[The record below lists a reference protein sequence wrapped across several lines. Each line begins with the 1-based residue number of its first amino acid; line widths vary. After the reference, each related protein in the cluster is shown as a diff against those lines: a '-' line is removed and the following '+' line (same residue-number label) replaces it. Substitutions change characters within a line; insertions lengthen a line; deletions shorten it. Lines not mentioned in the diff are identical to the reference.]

1 MMRRWDVLG
10 IGAVAVDDLI
20 YLDGFPTPEAKMYI
34 AEETR
39 QGGGLAGTAL
49 VAAARLGVR
58 AGYIG
63 VLGDDE
69 LSRYTIAE
77 LEAEGVDCRHVRLAA
92 GARPYHCTILVNQ
105 RLGERTILVSK
116 SGVTPPDAEDLGPAL
131 IGAAR
136 MLFVD
141 STVILP
147 GLRAAGVARDLGVPV
162 IADLERVG
170 DGLPELM
177 ARIDHL
183 IVGTRFA
190 GQVVGVA
197 HPAEMASRL
206 SRPGQAACV
215 VTAGDEGCWYVL
227 ENDSQVH
234 HQPACRVP
242 VVDTTGCGDVF
253 HGAYAAALVRGCS
266 IPRAIE
272 VATVAAGVKATQP
285 GGRRGIPNWATVEHH
300 LETFRSTPHES

>member
-1 MMRRWDVLG
+1 MTQRWDVLG

-34 AEETR
+34 SEETR

-58 AGYIG
+58 AAYIG

-77 LEAEGVDCRHVRLAA
+77 LEAEGVDCSHVRLET

-116 SGVTPPDAEDLGPAL
+116 SNVTPPTAEDLSPAL

-136 MLFVD
+136 MLFLD

-147 GLRAAGVARDLGVPV
+147 GLYAARVAHDLGVPV

-170 DGLPELM
+170 EGLPELM

-197 HPAEMASRL
+197 HPAEMAKRL

-215 VTAGDEGCWYVL
+215 VTAGVEGCWYIMQ
-227 ENDSQVH
+227 NDGEVH

-272 VATVAAGVKATQP
+272 IATVAAGLKATQP
-285 GGRRGIPNWATVEHH
+285 GGRRGIPNWTEIK
-300 LETFRSTPHES
+300 RYM

>member
-1 MMRRWDVLG
+1 MTLRWDLLG

-34 AEETR
+34 TEETR

-49 VAAARLGVR
+49 VAAARLGAR
-58 AGYIG
+58 TAYTG
-63 VLGDDE
+63 VLGNDG

-77 LEAEGVDCRHVRLAA
+77 LEAEGVDCSHVRLAA
-92 GARPYHCTILVNQ
+92 SARPYHCTILVNQ

-116 SGVTPPDAEDLGPAL
+116 SGVTPPDAEDLSPAL

-136 MLFVD
+136 MLFID

-147 GLRAAGVARDLGVPV
+147 GLRASEVANNLGIPV

-170 DGLPELM
+170 EGLPELIS
-177 ARIDHL
+177 RIDHL

-190 GQVVGVA
+190 EQVVGAA
-197 HPAEMASRL
+197 HPAEMARRL
-206 SRPGQAACV
+206 SRQGQTACI
-215 VTAGDEGCWYVL
+215 VTAGEEGCWYIL
-227 ENDSQVH
+227 GNDGRVH
-234 HQPACRVP
+234 HQPAYRVP

-253 HGAYAAALVRGCS
+253 HGAYAAALARGCS
-266 IPRAIE
+266 IPRAME
-272 VATVAAGVKATQP
+272 VATVAAGLKATQA
-285 GGRRGIPNWATVEHH
+285 GGRRGIPDWATVQHH
-300 LETFRSTPHES
+300 LKTIRSTSHES

>member
-1 MMRRWDVLG
+1 MTQRWDVLG

-34 AEETR
+34 SEETR

-58 AGYIG
+58 AAYIG

-77 LEAEGVDCRHVRLAA
+77 LEAEGVDCSHVRLAA

-116 SGVTPPDAEDLGPAL
+116 SNVTLPTAEDLSPAL

-136 MLFVD
+136 MLFLD

-147 GLRAAGVARDLGVPV
+147 GLYAAGVAHDLGVPV

-170 DGLPELM
+170 EGLPELM
-177 ARIDHL
+177 ACIDHL

-197 HPAEMASRL
+197 HPAEMAKRL

-215 VTAGDEGCWYVL
+215 VTAGVEGCWYIMQ
-227 ENDSQVH
+227 NDGEVH

-272 VATVAAGVKATQP
+272 IATVAAGLKATQP
-285 GGRRGIPNWATVEHH
+285 GGRRGIPNWTEIK
-300 LETFRSTPHES
+300 RYM